1 MKHQNASKVINCID
15 RWNRVRQLSFPSP
28 AQQIL
33 TKIFSPFR
41 NNSIS
46 SNSGKWGPYS
56 WKDQSELAVRT
67 IFLRVQVLVRWSRI
81 HLLPIPASVKYSQ
94 AWMTMFTGCLSFPS
108 RDTSNFVTFRTS
120 SNFSNPLISR
130 LDGNFLLRCFVN
142 MIYHK
147 QQLYAA
153 IEF

>member
-1 MKHQNASKVINCID
+1 
-15 RWNRVRQLSFPSP
+15 
-28 AQQIL
+28 
-33 TKIFSPFR
+33 
-41 NNSIS
+41 
-46 SNSGKWGPYS
+46 
-56 WKDQSELAVRT
+56 
-67 IFLRVQVLVRWSRI
+67 
-81 HLLPIPASVKYSQ
+81 
-94 AWMTMFTGCLSFPS
+94 MTMFTGCLSFPS

-120 SNFSNPLISR
+120 SNSSNPLISR